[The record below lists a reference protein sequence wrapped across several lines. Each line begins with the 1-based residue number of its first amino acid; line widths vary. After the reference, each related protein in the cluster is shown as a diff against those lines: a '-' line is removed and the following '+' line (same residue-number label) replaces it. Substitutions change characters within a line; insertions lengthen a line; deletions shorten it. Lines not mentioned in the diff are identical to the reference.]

1 MSTHTK
7 ISRIYLEP
15 VSLSDRGQRYRVIH
29 DGLTLIASSRNPEF
43 DFARALL
50 AKGITGQLEVWHN
63 GAAFYAM
70 RVDIAEA
77 AGLTVEES
85 DRIGP
90 RFARWRPRSEETANA
105 VSCSDHSSRTGA
117 DEIQV
122 GKQHPTSGTWQ
133 KRPLPRQ
140 ILSPSPKRLLP
151 KDIAMHKCKPI
162 PITHL
167 PKRERPLCGART
179 RRGTDCQ
186 RRALD
191 NGRCRNHGGL
201 STGPKTAAGRR
212 RISEAQHR
220 RWAEWRSCAQEPI

>member
-43 DFARALL
+43 DSARALL

-122 GKQHPTSGTWQ
+122 GRQPDQWDLAKKTPPPTNSQPEPET
-133 KRPLPRQ
+133 
-140 ILSPSPKRLLP
+140 
-151 KDIAMHKCKPI
+151 A
-162 PITHL
+162 
-167 PKRERPLCGART
+167 
-179 RRGTDCQ
+179 
-186 RRALD
+186 
-191 NGRCRNHGGL
+191 
-201 STGPKTAAGRR
+201 ST
-212 RISEAQHR
+212 
-220 RWAEWRSCAQEPI
+220 

>member
-7 ISRIYLEP
+7 ISRIYLKP
-15 VSLSDRGQRYRVIH
+15 TSLGERGQRYCAIN
-29 DGLTLIASSRNPEF
+29 DGVTLIESSRTPEF
-43 DFARALL
+43 DAARALL

-70 RVDIAEA
+70 RVDIAKA

-122 GKQHPTSGTWQ
+122 GRHPDQ
-133 KRPLPRQ
+133 
-140 ILSPSPKRLLP
+140 
-151 KDIAMHKCKPI
+151 
-162 PITHL
+162 
-167 PKRERPLCGART
+167 
-179 RRGTDCQ
+179 RGPTNFQ
-186 RRALD
+186 PEPEAA
-191 NGRCRNHGGL
+191 
-201 STGPKTAAGRR
+201 ST
-212 RISEAQHR
+212 
-220 RWAEWRSCAQEPI
+220 